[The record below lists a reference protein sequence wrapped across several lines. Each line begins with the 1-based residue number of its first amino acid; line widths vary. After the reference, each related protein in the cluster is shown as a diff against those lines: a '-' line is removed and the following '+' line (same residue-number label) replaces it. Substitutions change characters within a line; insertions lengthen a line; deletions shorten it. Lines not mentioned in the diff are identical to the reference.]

1 MPIKPTVDEAMER
14 LRLDEDLRTDLE
26 AAIPQ
31 ALAQA
36 EAYLDGALYE
46 TAAKRTEANDA
57 RGIVCTLDI
66 IAAQL
71 LLIDALVGSP
81 SSNDRK
87 ALREAAYGML
97 FIHRNMVV

>member
-26 AAIPQ
+26 SAIPQ
-31 ALAQA
+31 AHAQA
-36 EAYLDGALYE
+36 EAYLDGVLYE
-46 TAAKRTEANDA
+46 TAAKRSEAGDP
-57 RGIVCTLDI
+57 RGIVCTPDI

-71 LLIDALVGSP
+71 LLADALVGS
-81 SSNDRK
+81 SSSKDRE
-87 ALREAAYGML
+87 ALREAAYNML